1 MSDPFELLERRL
13 KNTVEQQEEPRGL
26 HFFCQIGGSYDALGI
41 VTLQVSGNGRT
52 LLSWRQDDDDEDEED
67 NRLWSVQLSAADQIK
82 FYKLLLANPF
92 WRENPARR
100 ARRANEINIHLR
112 ISDQTAGNQNAIQ
125 VWSNDLEHN
134 PVLSQLM
141 ARISRIMRAVSD
153 DVLSFEELE
162 KLHV

>member
-13 KNTVEQQEEPRGL
+13 KSTVEQQEEPRGL

-52 LLSWRQDDDDEDEED
+52 LLSWRKDEEDDED
-67 NRLWSVQLSAADQIK
+67 NQLWSVQLSASDQIK
-82 FYKLLLANPF
+82 FYKLLIAHPF
-92 WRENPARR
+92 WRENLARR

-112 ISDQTAGNQNAIQ
+112 FSDQTAGNQNAIQ
-125 VWSNDLEHN
+125 VWSNDLASN